1 MFRDTDELA
10 VTLTVA
16 EWNQVLALLSEG
28 LYRVVAPLIGKIH
41 TQCRQQEPPP
51 AFARASSARIDLDGA
66 APSTTTNGLGVT
78 T

>member
-41 TQCRQQEPPP
+41 AQCRQQEPP
-51 AFARASSARIDLDGA
+51 AARIDLDGA

>member
-28 LYRVVAPLIGKIH
+28 LYRVVAPP
-41 TQCRQQEPPP
+41 EPVREPAPMPVASDARPP
-51 AFARASSARIDLDGA
+51 LSSREDEAR
-66 APSTTTNGLGVT
+66 PSP
-78 T
+78 